1 MERVTSSY
9 RVVEESTVESIFKH
23 EQRIEMETDETN
35 DDVTCTTKFLNFQIC
50 MVNTLDAKLK
60 VQNHFLRVIF
70 LYQFIS

>member
-9 RVVEESTVESIFKH
+9 RVVEESTAESIFKH
-23 EQRIEMETDETN
+23 EQKIEMEADETN
-35 DDVTCTTKFLNFQIC
+35 DDVTCTTKFLNFQIY